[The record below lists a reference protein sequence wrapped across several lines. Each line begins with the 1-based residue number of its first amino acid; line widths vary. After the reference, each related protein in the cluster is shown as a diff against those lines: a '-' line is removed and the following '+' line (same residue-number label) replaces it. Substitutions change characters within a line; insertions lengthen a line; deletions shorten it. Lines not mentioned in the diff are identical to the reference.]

1 MINQAR
7 KLSRGENI
15 VAAFM
20 AEFCLTSGGNLM
32 VAGRKDGVA
41 GSTFGFVYCGLVG
54 QDVRGP

>member
-1 MINQAR
+1 M
-7 KLSRGENI
+7 SRGENI